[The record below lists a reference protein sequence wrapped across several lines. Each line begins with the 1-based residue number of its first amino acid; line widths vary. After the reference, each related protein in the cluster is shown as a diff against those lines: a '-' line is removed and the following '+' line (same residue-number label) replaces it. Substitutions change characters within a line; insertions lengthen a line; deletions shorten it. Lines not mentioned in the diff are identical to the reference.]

1 MATLT
6 AGRGYNNRFHDRE
19 KTAQMAAWAAV
30 VLFILLAGSWVH
42 LWASESRFSGLCQ
55 TISGQAADDNSK
67 KLQVFAE
74 TLKSQFCF

>member
-30 VLFILLAGSWVH
+30 VL
-42 LWASESRFSGLCQ
+42 
-55 TISGQAADDNSK
+55 
-67 KLQVFAE
+67 
-74 TLKSQFCF
+74 